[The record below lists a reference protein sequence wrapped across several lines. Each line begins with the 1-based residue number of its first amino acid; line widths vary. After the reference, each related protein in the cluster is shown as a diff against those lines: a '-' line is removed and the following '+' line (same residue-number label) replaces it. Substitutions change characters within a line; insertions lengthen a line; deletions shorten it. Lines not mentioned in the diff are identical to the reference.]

1 MLRIMPIAST
11 LFSAFYSCE
20 SPGNHSHPRGGGELA
35 RQPRGEALRLACRV
49 PLGGKPPL
57 GAAGGLWADLA
68 VPRQTRGR
76 HATSCTTQAVLRS
89 LFRAGEALFFQSP
102 ETGIYVFPARQ
113 AQTLPP
119 FSFSLKK

>member
-1 MLRIMPIAST
+1 MSHLETTPIHEGVGAGTPPSWGSPEAGLQGAS
-11 LFSAFYSCE
+11 
-20 SPGNHSHPRGGGELA
+20 GW
-35 RQPRGEALRLACRV
+35 EA
-49 PLGGKPPL
+49 PL

-68 VPRQTRGR
+68 VPRQTSGR
-76 HATSCTTQAVLRS
+76 PATSCTTQAVLRS
-89 LFRAGEALFFQSP
+89 LFRAGEALFFQGP